1 MTNKFSNK
9 EIARYSRQI
18 ILNDVGM
25 KGQRSLKNGSVL
37 IVGAG
42 GLGEWKNISDIVDNN
57 IVYFRL
63 SCVK

>member
-1 MTNKFSNK
+1 MSNKFSNQ

-25 KGQRSLKNGSVL
+25 KGQRSLKDGSVL

-42 GLGEWKNISDIVDNN
+42 GLGKWKNQWRN
-57 IVYFRL
+57 I
-63 SCVK
+63 